1 MIRILI
7 LMMSTAC
14 VIKVTNPE
22 PIPPEYYETAE
33 DKEPEIIIGKEYE
46 FRVIIEKD
54 GDKVIVR
61 ERLPKRKPPAKP
73 KSRSPPKKSRPMKS
87 KPKREKE
94 KEEEQNKKFKK
105 FKKKKWKKKKEEK

>member
-14 VIKVTNPE
+14 VIKITNPD
-22 PIPPEYYETAE
+22 PIPPEHYETAE

-54 GDKVIVR
+54 GDSVIVR
-61 ERLPKRKPPAKP
+61 ERPPKRKPPP
-73 KSRSPPKKSRPMKS
+73 KKS
-87 KPKREKE
+87 KPKKE
-94 KEEEQNKKFKK
+94 KEEEQKKKFKK
-105 FKKKKWKKKKEEK
+105 FKKKKWKKKKEDE